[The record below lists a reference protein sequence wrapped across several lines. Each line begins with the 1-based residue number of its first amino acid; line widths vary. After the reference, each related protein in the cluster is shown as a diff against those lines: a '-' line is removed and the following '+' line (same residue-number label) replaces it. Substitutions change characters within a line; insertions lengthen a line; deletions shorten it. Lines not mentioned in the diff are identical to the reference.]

1 MDTDYLSH
9 QAYGIIQYAASFD
22 DTLKSILGA
31 SCSEC
36 KDEDEYLKNVKEL
49 IEEIEE
55 ETSEYLEEWGL
66 DEQFT
71 VAQYRKQLKGLKSE
85 VEKVME
91 MPKDKKTFEEW

>member
-9 QAYGIIQYAASFD
+9 QAYGIIQYAANFD

-36 KDEDEYLKNVKEL
+36 KDEEQYLIYVMEL
-49 IEEIEE
+49 IEEIEG

-66 DEQFT
+66 EGQFT
-71 VAQYRKQLKGLKSE
+71 VAQYRKHLKGLKTE
-85 VEKVME
+85 VKKVMKIPE
-91 MPKDKKTFEEW
+91 SKKTFEEW